1 MSDTNRRETI
11 RYQRGRTIIN
21 GTTKHDIRL
30 KYIDL
35 IGSKL
40 IKLAMIPGIPAGI
53 YKILIYLLD
62 KYG

>member
-1 MSDTNRRETI
+1 MSDTNRKGTI
-11 RYQRGRTIIN
+11 RYQRGKTIIN

-40 IKLAMIPGIPAGI
+40 LKLASIPCV

-62 KYG
+62 RHG